1 MVAYTIKFRKRRFTL
16 FIKPFFFSVAEE
28 YGGPTKPQ
36 PSIDLSKLPSAPRAS
51 RGVDIDLSK
60 LPSKPPYTA
69 FLGNL
74 PFETDEEDI
83 VELFRG
89 LKVSAYRAY
98 FFH

>member
-1 MVAYTIKFRKRRFTL
+1 ML
-16 FIKPFFFSVAEE
+16 VAEE
-28 YGGPTKPQ
+28 YGGPPK

-60 LPSKPPYTA
+60 LPPNPPYTA

-83 VELFRG
+83 VNLFRG
-89 LKVSAYRAY
+89 LKVCHFFFLSYYLLYCSLFVITLTLAY
-98 FFH
+98 FYSFFL